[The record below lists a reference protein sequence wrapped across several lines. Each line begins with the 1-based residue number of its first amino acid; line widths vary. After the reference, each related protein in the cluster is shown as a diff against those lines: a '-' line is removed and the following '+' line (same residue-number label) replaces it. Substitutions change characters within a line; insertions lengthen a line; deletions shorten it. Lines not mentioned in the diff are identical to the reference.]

1 MNRYAK
7 HMLHALVLLL
17 LVIGGVKMGLAG
29 FKGSVVVMGYT
40 VSTALLL
47 AIGAAALSVAFVRD
61 FYLPFLGES
70 VMPCSVLEPKV
81 PENADTE
88 VKVLVKPGDKVLYWA
103 AEPGNE
109 SIKNLQDWR
118 QAYLGYHNAGVAIAD
133 ADGFATLKVR
143 HPQPYKVP
151 LRDALEAHVHYRI
164 CMHDGFIGAVK
175 TVKLD
180 RKEMFEDYAPV
191 MDATVSNADITPG
204 IFKKEMDRQN
214 QQKVD
219 RYGMPPIQL
228 SEGFAAEEN
237 ASVPY
242 TPFLYQKPEDL
253 GPTIAAYANSTA
265 ERAQKMMIQ
274 TGAPDESPEATSAAP
289 FTRDAPGPSAN
300 YVEGFRA

>member
-237 ASVPY
+237 ASGPY

-300 YVEGFRA
+300 YVEGFRV

>member
-1 MNRYAK
+1 VQSDLWLYAQRHGLSAK
-7 HMLHALVLLL
+7 SSGLTEAEVKIRSAWTDIEKNISVLLPL
-17 LVIGGVKMGLAG
+17 YEEKIH
-29 FKGSVVVMGYT
+29 
-40 VSTALLL
+40 
-47 AIGAAALSVAFVRD
+47 I
-61 FYLPFLGES
+61 
-70 VMPCSVLEPKV
+70 
-81 PENADTE
+81 
-88 VKVLVKPGDKVLYWA
+88 LVKPGDKVLYWA
-103 AEPGNE
+103 SEPANE
-109 SIKNLQDWR
+109 DMDKIQDWR
-118 QAYLGYHNAGVAIAD
+118 RAYLGYKNAGVAIAD
-133 ADGFATLKVR
+133 SDGFATLAVR
-143 HPQPYKVP
+143 HPQPYQVP
-151 LRDALEAHVHYRI
+151 LHGKLDAHVHYRV

-180 RKEMFEDYAPV
+180 GKEMFEDYAPV

-228 SEGFAAEEN
+228 SEGFASEEN

-253 GPTIAAYANSTA
+253 GPTIASYANSTA

-300 YVEGFRA
+300 YVEGFRV